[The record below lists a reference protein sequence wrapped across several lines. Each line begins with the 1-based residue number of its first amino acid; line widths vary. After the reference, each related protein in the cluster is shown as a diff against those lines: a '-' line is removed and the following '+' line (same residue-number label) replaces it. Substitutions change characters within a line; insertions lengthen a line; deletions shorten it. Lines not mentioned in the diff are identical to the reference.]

1 MSGMGKAIPIALM
14 LKVTS
19 KLGII
24 SVLILFVFIFILLKF
39 VFNV

>member
-1 MSGMGKAIPIALM
+1 MSRAILIALM

-24 SVLILFVFIFILLKF
+24 SVLILFIFIFILFKF